1 MALAFSM
8 PMPASSFRPW
18 ALLFAQDTEKDL
30 DFDDGLD
37 DLDDPDPK
45 PPSRRPLLLILLLL
59 LVASVGYFMM
69 DPGAFSSL
77 TSMVM
82 APASK
87 THDPSGDMK
96 TSETPEAHTA
106 SMAHPP
112 VPSFQEGQLVAV
124 APTSAG
130 SMSMK
135 LSGDPQGKQPGPSVK
150 SGELLT
156 ILDGALVNDE
166 WMYLVHTKSGASGW
180 IGEHQLRA
188 QS

>member
-1 MALAFSM
+1 MT
-8 PMPASSFRPW
+8 PASSMPFPTSSFNPW
-18 ALLFAQDTEKDL
+18 ALLFAQDADKDL

-37 DLDDPDPK
+37 DLDEQDPK
-45 PPSRRPLLLILLLL
+45 PPSRRPLLLILMLL

-69 DPGAFSSL
+69 DPGAFSSI

-87 THDPSGDMK
+87 TSDPSADKKPSEMK
-96 TSETPEAHTA
+96 GEHAASTSQ
-106 SMAHPP
+106 PP

-124 APTSAG
+124 VPKTSG
-130 SMSMK
+130 STSLK
-135 LSGDPQGKQPGPSVK
+135 LSSDPQGKEPGPSVK

-156 ILDGALVNDE
+156 ILDGALVNSG
-166 WMYLVHTKSGASGW
+166 WIYLVHTKSGASGW
-180 IGEHQLRA
+180 IGEHQLKA

>member
-1 MALAFSM
+1 MTPAF
-8 PMPASSFRPW
+8 PMPLPTGSFNPR

-45 PPSRRPLLLILLLL
+45 PPTRRPLLLILLLL
-59 LVASVGYFMM
+59 LVASAGYFMM

-77 TSMVM
+77 TSLVM

-87 THDPSGDMK
+87 THDSKEDLK
-96 TSETPEAHTA
+96 TSESRQDHTTVRTHA
-106 SMAHPP
+106 PI
-112 VPSFQEGQLVAV
+112 PSFQEGQLVAV
-124 APTSAG
+124 VSHNAATST
-130 SMSMK
+130 K
-135 LSGDPQGKQPGPSVK
+135 LFGDPEGKEPGPSVK

-156 ILDGALVNDE
+156 ILDGAFVNNG

-180 IGEHQLRA
+180 INEHQLRA

>member
-1 MALAFSM
+1 MTPAFSI
-8 PMPASSFRPW
+8 PISSGSFHPW
-18 ALLFAQDTEKDL
+18 ALLFAQDAEKDL

-69 DPGAFSSL
+69 DPGAFSSI

-87 THDPSGDMK
+87 TSDPATGTKPSGTQEEHAST
-96 TSETPEAHTA
+96 TSQ
-106 SMAHPP
+106 PP

-124 APTSAG
+124 SPKPSG
-130 SMSMK
+130 STSMK
-135 LSGDPQGKQPGPSVK
+135 LSGDPEGKEPGPSVK

-156 ILDGALVNDE
+156 ILDGALIGSGWV
-166 WMYLVHTKSGASGW
+166 YLVHTKSGGSGW
-180 IGEHQLRA
+180 IGEHQLKA

>member
-1 MALAFSM
+1 MTPAFSM
-8 PMPASSFRPW
+8 PWPSDSFRPW
-18 ALLFAQDTEKDL
+18 ALLFAQDADKDL

-45 PPSRRPLLLILLLL
+45 PPSRRPLLLIFLLLI
-59 LVASVGYFMM
+59 VASVGYFMM

-87 THDPSGDMK
+87 THDPEAEMK
-96 TSETPEAHTA
+96 A
-106 SMAHPP
+106 SDSHEEHADSISHAL

-124 APTSAG
+124 ASLHSGETSL
-130 SMSMK
+130 K
-135 LSGDPQGKQPGPSVK
+135 LSGDPEGKDPGPSVK
-150 SGELLT
+150 TGELLT
-156 ILDGALVNDE
+156 ILDGTIVGSE
-166 WMYLVHTKSGASGW
+166 WIYLVHTKSGASGW
-180 IGEHQLRA
+180 IGQHQLKT